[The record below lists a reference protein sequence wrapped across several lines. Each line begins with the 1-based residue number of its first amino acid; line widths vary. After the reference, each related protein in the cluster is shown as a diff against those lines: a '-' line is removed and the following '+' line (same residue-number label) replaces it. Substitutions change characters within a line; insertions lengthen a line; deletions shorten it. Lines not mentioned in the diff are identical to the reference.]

1 MANMTRRAARDTHEL
16 LRVTNM
22 TTTARRARAI
32 PVLRCAF
39 SCSFWAARCV
49 IIPGCVPFN
58 YLPEWQHLAHTK
70 VPEPV
75 RRLTSRV
82 TSANSCRRFTP
93 VASLPAAC
101 PPTRRIPVSLPCTSR
116 GTLLYFSLFF
126 LCLAPNCKVD
136 QMHFTV
142 LSLVFLGRGFKL

>member
-1 MANMTRRAARDTHEL
+1 MTIFARHAALYTANELARVTNMTTTARRAALYNHELLCVANMTRRAARYTHEL

-70 VPEPV
+70 VLEPV

-93 VASLPAAC
+93 VASLAV
-101 PPTRRIPVSLPCTSR
+101 IF
-116 GTLLYFSLFF
+116 G
-126 LCLAPNCKVD
+126 
-136 QMHFTV
+136 
-142 LSLVFLGRGFKL
+142 